1 MKLTTFL
8 LLIVI
13 SCGCTSCGQRHNG
26 ESDSLSAQIVY
37 HPHDCDT
44 LLRCIQAEQ
53 NLSFKMFKQA
63 FAQAEDRV
71 KVDKSDEATLRFI
84 CLSLHARANSMQF
97 RLGMQKLTQYIQ
109 THPDMAPGLSGLQ
122 YLMQRIN
129 KERISG
135 WSKNTK
141 TSMENK
147 GLMERNEQL
156 ELESEQ
162 NQARIQELLNQ
173 IDQLKNIENIIK
185 NRER

>member
-1 MKLTTFL
+1 MKSSIIL

-13 SCGCTSCGQRHNG
+13 SWGCTGCGQRHNSA
-26 ESDSLSAQIVY
+26 SDSLSAQIVY

-44 LLRCIQAEQ
+44 LLRCIHAEQ
-53 NLSFKMFKQA
+53 KLSPKMFKQA
-63 FAQAEDRV
+63 FAQAENRI
-71 KVDKSDEATLRFI
+71 KEDKSDEATLRFI

-97 RLGMQKLTQYIQ
+97 RMGMQRLIQYIQ

-122 YLMQRIN
+122 YLMQWIN

-141 TSMENK
+141 TSMEIK
-147 GLMERNEQL
+147 GLLERNEQL